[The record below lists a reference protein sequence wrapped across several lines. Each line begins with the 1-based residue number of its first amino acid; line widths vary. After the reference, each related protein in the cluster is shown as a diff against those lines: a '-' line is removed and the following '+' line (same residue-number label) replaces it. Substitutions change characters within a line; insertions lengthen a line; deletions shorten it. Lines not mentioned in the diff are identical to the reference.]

1 MELVDMSNK
10 DRLLWMRNHH
20 AHFTGIVKDYTSF
33 MEFIND
39 WDEKLALWG
48 IELSN
53 HGIYLTLYIQLD
65 FSEYES
71 YHVIMGSNGHLAISS
86 CVWFEEYC
94 ANTLMNIFTEEYMN
108 EEDIVMG

>member
-1 MELVDMSNK
+1 MDLTDMTSEE
-10 DRLLWMRNHH
+10 RLLWMRKRH

-33 MEFIND
+33 SEFIED

-48 IELSN
+48 IELRN
-53 HGIYLTLYIQLD
+53 QGEYLTLYMQLD

-71 YHVIMGSNGHLAISS
+71 YHVIMGNNGHLAVSS

-94 ANTLMNIFTEEYMN
+94 ANTLMNIFTEEYVD
-108 EEDIVMG
+108 EDNM